1 MDYRCVPGP
10 RQAGPPPPASSGPP
24 RPVSTG
30 LILGDGHRERT
41 AMRPAQRL
49 IALAVALTAGCAM
62 PSRPP
67 EVPVTTAPKID
78 VIWVPSDL
86 AVARKMLEIAGVTR
100 EDVVYD
106 LGSGDGRIPIMAAK
120 EFGARGVG
128 VDIDPALVKKARAN
142 AVTAGVAD
150 RVTFVE
156 QDLFTADI
164 GEATVIAIYLG
175 RDVNLRLRP
184 KLLDELR
191 PGTRIV
197 SHDYDLG
204 DWRPERALTVDL
216 EDRDHKVFLWRVPAR

>member
-1 MDYRCVPGP
+1 MATTNKSVTRAV
-10 RQAGPPPPASSGPP
+10 
-24 RPVSTG
+24 RP
-30 LILGDGHRERT
+30 
-41 AMRPAQRL
+41 L
-49 IALAVALTAGCAM
+49 IAVLLVTLAAGCAM
-62 PSRPP
+62 RARAP
-67 EVPVTTAPKID
+67 ETAVSTGPRID

-86 AVARKMLEIAGVTR
+86 TVARKMLEMAGVGKD
-100 EDVVYD
+100 DVVYD

-128 VDIDPALVKKARAN
+128 VDIDPDLVRKARAN
-142 AVTAGVAD
+142 AVTAGVTD

-164 GEATVIAIYLG
+164 GEATVVAIYLG

-184 KLLDELR
+184 KLLEELR

-204 DWRPERALTVDL
+204 DWPPERTLTIDL
-216 EDRDHKVFLWRVPAR
+216 QERDHKVFLWRVPPR

>member
-1 MDYRCVPGP
+1 MR
-10 RQAGPPPPASSGPP
+10 ALPPVIAAIA
-24 RPVSTG
+24 VVV
-30 LILGDGHRERT
+30 
-41 AMRPAQRL
+41 
-49 IALAVALTAGCAM
+49 ALAAGCAM
-62 PSRPP
+62 PAAGP
-67 EVPVTTAPKID
+67 EAPVSTGPKID

-86 AVARKMLEIAGVTR
+86 AIARKMLEMAAVGR
-100 EDVVYD
+100 DDVVYD

-128 VDIDPALVKKARAN
+128 VDIDPALVTKARAN

-164 GEATVIAIYLG
+164 GEATVVAIYLG

-184 KLLDELR
+184 KLLEELR

-204 DWRPERALTVDL
+204 EWQPERTVTVDL
-216 EDRDHKVFLWRVPAR
+216 LERDHKVFLWRVPVR